1 MELSEDA
8 RAVLRE
14 VADKA
19 AVVKVLAD
27 ELAEIAEEDAA
38 LRKYWEV
45 INPLFELRDL
55 LTALYVRLVYGEEG

>member
-1 MELSEDA
+1 MDLNDDA

-19 AVVKVLAD
+19 AVLKTLAD
-27 ELAEIAEEDAA
+27 ELAEVASEDAA

-45 INPLFELRDL
+45 VNPLFEMRDL